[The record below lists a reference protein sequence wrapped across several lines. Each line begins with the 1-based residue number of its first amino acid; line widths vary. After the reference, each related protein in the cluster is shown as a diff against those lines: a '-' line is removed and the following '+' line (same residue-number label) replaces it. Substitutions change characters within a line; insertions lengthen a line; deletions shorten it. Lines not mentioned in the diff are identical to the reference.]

1 MEITVTAKTVEA
13 AVALGAEKLG
23 RDASSVTWEVLEEA
37 KKGLFGIGSQDAK
50 VKVMAT
56 DSAEDLTLDFLN
68 TLIKNMGIDAVAEL
82 VKVDEKIPEGK
93 STVEKDI
100 FVEIKGNGLGVLIGR
115 HGEVLDSV
123 QYLANLAASRF
134 PKDPDK
140 RQYIKVCIDVENY
153 RAKREETLKQL
164 ARRMAGKVANYK
176 KSMTL
181 EPMAA
186 YERRIIHSEI
196 QNIRGVHTYSIG
208 ADSDR
213 RVVIAPGDEETED

>member
-23 RDASSVTWEVLEEA
+23 RNVSSVTYEVLEDA

-68 TLIKNMGIDAVAEL
+68 TLIKNMGIDACAEI
-82 VKVDEKIPEGK
+82 VRVDENIPEGK
-93 STVEKDI
+93 STAQKDI
-100 FVEIKGNGLGVLIGR
+100 FVEIKGNGLGILIGR

-134 PKDPDK
+134 PKDSDK

-164 ARRMAGKVANYK
+164 ARRMAGKVVNYK

-208 ADSDR
+208 QDGDR
-213 RVVIAPGDEETED
+213 RVVIAFGDEETEE